1 MKNLVT
7 LVLLAMTTGIFAQAP
22 GVFNYQ
28 AVITNQDGSSLSM
41 QPVSFRVSLLQGE
54 ITGTALY
61 TETQQDTTNSYGLVI
76 LNIGLGTPVQGEFA
90 KIDWSKGPYFLKLE
104 LDPAGGS
111 DYHHMGTSQL
121 LSVPYSLFAGTV
133 KEVRAPA
140 DLGPDESIF
149 QVTNANGDVLFG
161 VYNSGVRI
169 VLDEIPGKGGRGGFV
184 VGGRTGKGIV
194 DDYLVLNRDTA
205 LFTIDD
211 ITPGKG
217 GRGGFAVGGRGG
229 SKGNEFQYMVLN
241 GDSTNFYLHQDP
253 SGSSTAFNIVG
264 VNPDNTTTPI
274 LAVTK
279 DSTNV
284 STNLNVT
291 KDVNVGG
298 GVTTDLTLRD
308 TGWIT
313 DSRDGQKYR
322 TVIIGTQTWMAENLR
337 AINFQAG
344 PPIMYLNATSDTTWK
359 NIMAPARTYYNADS
373 VLYYKKYG
381 GLYNWYAASAPGNAC
396 PLGWH
401 VPSLT
406 EWQTLIT
413 FAGTATVAGGA
424 LKSIEDGIWNA
435 PNTGASDVHNF
446 AAMPGGYATPYEWLG
461 NYGYYWTTTP
471 SSATTA
477 YCIVFNYDGSHVVI
491 PSNPIKQMGYSI
503 RCVKN

>member
-1 MKNLVT
+1 MF
-7 LVLLAMTTGIFAQAP
+7 GQAP

-28 AVITNQDGSSLSM
+28 AVINSQDGSSLSM
-41 QPVSFRVSLLQGE
+41 QPVSFRISLLQGE
-54 ITGTALY
+54 ITGPAVY

-90 KIDWSKGPYFLKLE
+90 KINWAKGPYFLKLE

-111 DYHHMGTSQL
+111 DFHHIGTSQL

-133 KEVRAPA
+133 REVRASA
-140 DLGPDESIF
+140 DLGPDEPIF
-149 QVTNANGDVLFG
+149 QVTNANGEVLFG

-169 VLDEIPGKGGRGGFV
+169 VLDENQGKGGRGGFV
-184 VGGRTGKGIV
+184 VGGRTGKGTV
-194 DDYLVLNRDTA
+194 DDFMVLNRDTT

-211 ITPGKG
+211 ITPNKG

-229 SKGNEFQYMVLN
+229 AKGNDFQYMILT

-253 SGSSTAFNIVG
+253 SGTSTAFNIVG

-298 GVTTDLTLRD
+298 GVTTDITPKD
-308 TGWIT
+308 TGGIV

-322 TVIIGTQTWMAENLR
+322 TVVIGTQTWMADNLR

-344 PPIMYLNATSDTTWK
+344 PPVMYMKAISDTTWK
-359 NIMAPARTYYNADS
+359 NLIVPARTYYNADS
-373 VLYYKKYG
+373 AQYYLKYG
-381 GLYNWYAASAPGNAC
+381 GLYNWYAATAPGNVC
-396 PLGWH
+396 PTGWH

-406 EWQTLIT
+406 EWQTLVAFVGDETIAGGMLKSNV
-413 FAGTATVAGGA
+413 AGTWNSPNSGASNTYNFGA
-424 LKSIEDGIWNA
+424 L
-435 PNTGASDVHNF
+435 
-446 AAMPGGYATPYEWLG
+446 PGGYASPYGQLG

-471 SSATTA
+471 SSPTTA
-477 YCIVFNYDGSHVVI
+477 YCIVFNYDGPHVVL
-491 PSNPIKQMGYSI
+491 PSNPVKQMGYSI